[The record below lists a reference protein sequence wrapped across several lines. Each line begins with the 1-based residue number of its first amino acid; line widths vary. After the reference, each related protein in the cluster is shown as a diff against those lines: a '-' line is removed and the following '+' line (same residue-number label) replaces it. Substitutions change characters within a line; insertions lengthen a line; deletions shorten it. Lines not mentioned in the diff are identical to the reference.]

1 MTSRHPTDDALAALV
16 RDAATTPAGIA
27 AHLRDC
33 ADCRARLARFE
44 TLCAAVRALPDAS
57 DPPDDLWPAIRARL
71 VAAPASVP
79 VAPHRR
85 ARVSPRRL
93 AALAASLCL
102 VAAGTV
108 AVVHRL
114 PNDPPPVVA
123 TPLPAEPSDA
133 VEAQLLSNLQLQR
146 GRLRPETAA
155 EVDANLRI
163 LDSAI
168 TEIRGALAREPGS
181 QLLRDLLAASR
192 ARKADLL
199 RQTEN
204 AS

>member
-1 MTSRHPTDDALAALV
+1 MTPRHPTDDALAAHA
-16 RDAATTPAGIA
+16 RDRAATPAAVA

-33 ADCRARLARFE
+33 AGCGARLAAFE
-44 TLCAAVRALPDAS
+44 TLEASVRALPHDVT
-57 DPPDDLWPAIRARL
+57 PPADLWPGIRARIGG
-71 VAAPASVP
+71 APASV
-79 VAPHRR
+79 VARHRPS
-85 ARVSPRRL
+85 RVSPRRL

-102 VAAGTV
+102 VAAGTL
-108 AVVHRL
+108 AVMHFR
-114 PNDPPPVVA
+114 PASDPPTVA

-133 VEAQLLSNLQLQR
+133 VEAQLLSDLQLQR
-146 GRLRPETAA
+146 GRLRPATAA

-168 TEIRGALAREPGS
+168 TEIKGALEREPGS
-181 QLLRDLLAASR
+181 QILRDLLAASR
-192 ARKADLL
+192 ERKADLL